1 MFTED
6 TAFGNKLNQ
15 ERKVVRG
22 RVAKFFITDHTSS
35 FVKASPLGPALDSH
49 GVSCFV
55 ITW

>member
-22 RVAKFFITDHTSS
+22 RVAKFFITDHTSG
-35 FVKASPLGPALDSH
+35 FDKASPMGPALDSR